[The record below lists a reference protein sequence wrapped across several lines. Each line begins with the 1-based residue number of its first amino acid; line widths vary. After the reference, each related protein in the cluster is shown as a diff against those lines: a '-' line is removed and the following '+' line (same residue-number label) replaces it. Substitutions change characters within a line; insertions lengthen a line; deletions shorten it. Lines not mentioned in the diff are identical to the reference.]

1 MRLQDAKK
9 LLVEAGHQWVSDRA
23 PRLAAALAYY
33 TILSLAP
40 LLVIST
46 AIAGLIFGEEAA
58 RGEIVNQ
65 LRGLIGSAGAEVV
78 QTALRNSYQPR
89 ADIIA
94 AILGVAILM
103 FGASGVFAEL
113 QDALNT
119 VWKVRKKPS
128 TGWLQVLSDRF
139 LSFAMVLAVGFLLL
153 VSLVLSAI
161 LSAVGMWLGIL
172 FPDIGLLLEIF
183 NVAFSLVVITLLF
196 ALIFRYLPDVIIP
209 WRDILGGAFITALL
223 FTIGKSLIGY
233 YIGQTGIATPFGA
246 AGSVV
251 VFVVWIYY
259 SGLIFFYGAELTQVI
274 ADNRRS
280 ASQSSPIKYRPIQGV
295 DISGLPT
302 TDMPR

>member
-1 MRLQDAKK
+1 MWIQEVKRLV
-9 LLVEAGHQWVSDRA
+9 LEAGHQWVSDRA

-46 AIAGLIFGEEAA
+46 AIAGLVFGEEAA
-58 RGEIVNQ
+58 RGEIVKQ
-65 LRGLIGSAGAEVV
+65 LRGLIGSAGAEFV
-78 QTALRNSYQPR
+78 QTALRHAHEPR
-89 ADIIA
+89 AGIIA
-94 AILGVAILM
+94 TLLGVAILM
-103 FGASGVFAEL
+103 VGASGVFAEL

-128 TGWLQVLSDRF
+128 VGWLQVLSDRF

-161 LSAVGMWLGIL
+161 LSSVVMWLGIL
-172 FPDIGLLLEIF
+172 LPDIGLLLEIF
-183 NVAFSLVVITLLF
+183 NVAFSLMVITALF

-209 WRDILGGAFITALL
+209 WRDILGGAFVTALL

-233 YIGQTGIATPFGA
+233 YIGQSGIATPFGA

-274 ADNRRS
+274 AHNRRPMPE
-280 ASQSSPIKYRPIQGV
+280 ASPVQSQPIHGLG
-295 DISGLPT
+295 ISGLPT
-302 TDMPR
+302 TDIPR